1 MAAQDSNMRRR
12 DFIIVIVGSAL
23 TCLYLARAQQ
33 NGRITRHNGP
43 PTLLA
48 LTNEVIE

>member
-1 MAAQDSNMRRR
+1 MRRR
-12 DFIIVIVGSAL
+12 DFIIVIFGSAL
-23 TCLYLARAQQ
+23 TCRIWRARS
-33 NGRITRHNGP
+33 RTDEFTRHNGP